1 MKAQCR
7 LAILAALA
15 VVSPVSARAVD
26 LSHVPQIGETKE
38 PRNTRMPRFPD
49 AKCCGPKTPAP
60 LPARHAMLTCPP

>member
-15 VVSPVSARAVD
+15 VVSARAVD
-26 LSHVPQIGETKE
+26 LSHMPQISETKE
-38 PRNTRMPRFPD
+38 PRNTRMPWFPD
-49 AKCCGPKTPAP
+49 AKCCRPKTPAP